1 MEQAQNLSFLVTSL
15 STTYDLRELS
25 TEEGA
30 TVLDESSPVKVDAA
44 SGNLTACLR
53 DDAPGATTLSI
64 TLTDS
69 DGGVSE
75 PLLVN
80 LIVDYVNQKP
90 SFTLGPP
97 SSLGSVGE
105 AGEAGAVAAVVVW
118 QGEGMTSVPAFARNI
133 FKGNPSETGQ
143 SCTHKTHASTP
154 KPTRTQLHNY
164 TTTHTHTHT
173 HSPKLYLTHSQTNKC
188 ADVICCVPCRIRP
201 GGITASELY
210 SRICPTRLG
219 CRPRISGGRTPCTKY
234 EHGIHHAAYR

>member
-97 SSLGSVGE
+97 SSLGSVRE

-143 SCTHKTHASTP
+143 SCTHKTHASTR

-164 TTTHTHTHT
+164 THTHTRT
-173 HSPKLYLTHSQTNKC
+173 HPNYVSLTNKQMC
-188 ADVICCVPCRIRP
+188 
-201 GGITASELY
+201 
-210 SRICPTRLG
+210 
-219 CRPRISGGRTPCTKY
+219 
-234 EHGIHHAAYR
+234 

>member
-1 MEQAQNLSFLVTSL
+1 MFFPQDVGDGNCSAPRTLYISGFTHSISPSGGDIHTEQAQNLSFLVTSL

-75 PLLVN
+75 PLIVN

-133 FKGNPSETGQ
+133 FKGNPSGTGQ
-143 SCTHKTHASTP
+143 
-154 KPTRTQLHNY
+154 
-164 TTTHTHTHT
+164 
-173 HSPKLYLTHSQTNKC
+173 
-188 ADVICCVPCRIRP
+188 
-201 GGITASELY
+201 
-210 SRICPTRLG
+210 
-219 CRPRISGGRTPCTKY
+219 
-234 EHGIHHAAYR
+234 